1 MDLLEAM
8 RTAFSCRE
16 FTDDPVTDDQLHRIL
31 DAARFAPSGGNRQGG
46 HVVVVRDPGVRR
58 RLGELCRPS
67 LRVYAAQSDAGE
79 TPFSTIHPTAI
90 DLDEARATPTNL
102 LPLFEHLD
110 QVPVVLVVS
119 VDLSRV
125 ASMDKD
131 LDRIGVV
138 TGASIYPLVWNVM
151 LAAKAEGLAGVVTT
165 LVVPAEEEVRHL
177 LGLPDTHAVAA
188 LLPLGVPTR
197 NLTRLTRID
206 VEEFVTVDRFDGP
219 SLASG
224 GVD

>member
-79 TPFSTIHPTAI
+79 TPFSTVHPTAIDLDEARATPTNLLPLFEHLDQVHRILAAARFAPSGGNRQGGHVVVVRDPGVRRRLGELCRPSLRVYAAQSDAGETPFSTIHPTAI

-110 QVPVVLVVS
+110 QV
-119 VDLSRV
+119 
-125 ASMDKD
+125 
-131 LDRIGVV
+131 
-138 TGASIYPLVWNVM
+138 
-151 LAAKAEGLAGVVTT
+151 
-165 LVVPAEEEVRHL
+165 
-177 LGLPDTHAVAA
+177 
-188 LLPLGVPTR
+188 
-197 NLTRLTRID
+197 
-206 VEEFVTVDRFDGP
+206 
-219 SLASG
+219 
-224 GVD
+224 